1 MDASP
6 ILLQCPQAGPVSLS
20 PRSFYSLLSSLTR
33 RRHTHPD
40 LWRDDDIRV
49 VHYILHDKPWM
60 DRPPKSDD
68 EPYEVVKRWWWA
80 SYDSLIETMTK
91 DGRDDIDYLETLVGP
106 KH

>member
-1 MDASP
+1 
-6 ILLQCPQAGPVSLS
+6 
-20 PRSFYSLLSSLTR
+20 
-33 RRHTHPD
+33 
-40 LWRDDDIRV
+40 
-49 VHYILHDKPWM
+49 M

-91 DGRDDIDYLETLVGP
+91 DGRGDIDYLEALVGP